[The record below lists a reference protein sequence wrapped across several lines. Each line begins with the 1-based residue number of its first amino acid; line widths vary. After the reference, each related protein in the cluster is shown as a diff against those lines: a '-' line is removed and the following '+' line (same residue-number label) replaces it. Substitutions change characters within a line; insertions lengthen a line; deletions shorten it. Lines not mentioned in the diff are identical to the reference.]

1 MIDLGFSGKIDT
13 FKNFSRQEVDQDEDL
28 SNLGAGRFHEP
39 SRRAFL
45 LTSLWLK
52 DGSISKMH
60 VV

>member
-13 FKNFSRQEVDQDEDL
+13 SKNFSRQEVDQDEDL
-28 SNLGAGRFHEP
+28 SNLGAGRFHES

-52 DGSISKMH
+52 DGSI
-60 VV
+60 